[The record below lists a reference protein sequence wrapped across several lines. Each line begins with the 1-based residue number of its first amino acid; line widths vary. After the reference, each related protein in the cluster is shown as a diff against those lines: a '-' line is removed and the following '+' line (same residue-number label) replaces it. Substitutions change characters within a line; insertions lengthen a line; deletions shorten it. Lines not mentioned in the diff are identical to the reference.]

1 MLTITA
7 GVIILLLTI
16 VLLIKKQDTR
26 TVLLFSGMLMCL
38 ISLEP
43 MAAMNSFAEKMVSEG
58 LIQAIL
64 SAIGFATVM
73 KFTGC
78 DRHLVRLLS
87 APLKHVGLFLIP
99 GTILLTT
106 FVQLALPSAAGAAAA
121 AGITMIP
128 LQLAAG
134 IHPVMAA
141 ASVLAGTFG
150 ASLLNPGSPH
160 MALVAKIVGGDVM
173 NIIGDRVMTVVW
185 LGLIIMVGMT
195 ITAILRK
202 EHKGYH
208 SRLDAEDPQEG
219 PINVL
224 AALMPLVP
232 IALLMLGA
240 FGGVSWLKMGVPQA
254 VMWGVLATLAVTR
267 THPGNVVPAFFD
279 GMGKAYSDVFGIII
293 CAGVFVAGLTSVGLI
308 DAAKSA
314 LIDFPEAARFGG
326 TIGPFLMAVVIGS
339 GDATAYAFN
348 EAITPHAAEFGMNPT
363 NLGTAAAFASY
374 LGRTASPLSAAA
386 IVVAGMAGVSPI
398 ELIKRT
404 APVMLIG
411 LVLLIIL
418 I

>member
-1 MLTITA
+1 MLILIGIAILIVT
-7 GVIILLLTI
+7 IILL
-16 VLLIKKQDTR
+16 IKRQDTR
-26 TVLLFSGMLMCL
+26 TVLLFSGLSMCL
-38 ISLEP
+38 LAADP
-43 MAAMNSFAEKMVSEG
+43 MAAMNSFAQKMVSEG

-87 APLKHVGLFLIP
+87 VPLRRVGLLLIP

-134 IHPVMAA
+134 IHPVMAG

-173 NIIGDRVMTVVW
+173 TIIASRAMTVVW
-185 LGLIIMVGMT
+185 LGLLIMVGMT
-195 ITAILRK
+195 LTALLRR
-202 EHKGYH
+202 EHRGYH
-208 SRLDAEDPQEG
+208 STLEHDIQADHQPL
-219 PINVL
+219 NLL
-224 AALMPLVP
+224 AALMPLLPVT
-232 IALLMLGA
+232 LLMLGA
-240 FGGVSWLKMGVPQA
+240 FGGIAWLKMGVPQA
-254 VMWGVLATLAVTR
+254 VMWGILATLFVTR
-267 THPGNVVPAFFD
+267 THPGKAIPAFFD

-293 CAGVFVAGLTSVGLI
+293 CAGVFVACLNAIGLI
-308 DAAKSA
+308 AAAKTL
-314 LIDFPEAARFGG
+314 LIDYPQAARFGG
-326 TIGPFLMAVVIGS
+326 TIGPFLMAIVIGS
-339 GDATAYAFN
+339 GDAAAYAFN
-348 EAITPHAAEFGMNPT
+348 EAITPHAADFGMDGT
-363 NLGTAAAFASY
+363 SLGTAAAFASY

-386 IVVAGMAGVSPI
+386 IVVAGMVGVSP
-398 ELIKRT
+398 LDLVKRT

-411 LVLLIIL
+411 LVLLIVL